1 MIRTFVA
8 ALSMALLQVA
18 GAEPMT
24 IAPPD
29 LSGGPKDPP
38 ESTALAPRDVSRDA
52 QTSPSESEM
61 PAAPDTSDGA
71 QAAPS
76 DSTTLMP
83 PDVSDGAQAPPSDS
97 TTWSYVAQ
105 GAGALWASARSDE
118 GTLGQFCNG
127 EVGFCIWVLLLR
139 GVECLEGEEHPVLL
153 NTDRVAGFH
162 TIKCIGTMGER
173 GATFAFTDFAAI
185 DEAVRAARQLAIA
198 IPEQGDTI
206 VVTHFSLAGAVAAL
220 DKLREA
226 VNDQSSADGDHS
238 GRSEKSRHSA
248 GSRNPS
254 TPA

>member
-1 MIRTFVA
+1 M
-8 ALSMALLQVA
+8 
-18 GAEPMT
+18 
-24 IAPPD
+24 
-29 LSGGPKDPP
+29 
-38 ESTALAPRDVSRDA
+38 SR
-52 QTSPSESEM
+52 
-61 PAAPDTSDGA
+61 
-71 QAAPS
+71 
-76 DSTTLMP
+76 
-83 PDVSDGAQAPPSDS
+83 
-97 TTWSYVAQ
+97 

-127 EVGFCIWVLLLR
+127 EVGFCVWVLLLR

-162 TIKCIGTMGER
+162 TIKCIGTMSER

-206 VVTHFSLAGAVAAL
+206 VVTHFPLAGAVAAL

-226 VNDQSSADGDHS
+226 VNDQSPADRDHD
-238 GRSEKSRHSA
+238 GGSEKSRHPA
-248 GSRNPS
+248 DFRNPS